1 MPMTP
6 EGKVKERVKKV
17 LTERGAFWYMPMG
30 TAIYSR
36 KGIPDFLVCYKGYF
50 ISIETKAGNN
60 KPSKLQEY
68 EMDNI
73 FRALGTT
80 LVINE
85 TNLQDIIHVLEVID
99 NENRPPTFRNFR
111 SS

>member
-1 MPMTP
+1 MTP
-6 EGKVKERVKKV
+6 EGKVKAKVKKL

-50 ISIETKAGNN
+50 IAIETKAGNN
-60 KPSKLQEY
+60 KPSKLQEH
-68 EMDNI
+68 EMGNI
-73 FRALGTT
+73 FKALGTA

-85 TNLQDIIHVLEVID
+85 DNMQDIIRVMEVID
-99 NENRPPTFRNFR
+99 NENRPPVTINF
-111 SS
+111 SNS